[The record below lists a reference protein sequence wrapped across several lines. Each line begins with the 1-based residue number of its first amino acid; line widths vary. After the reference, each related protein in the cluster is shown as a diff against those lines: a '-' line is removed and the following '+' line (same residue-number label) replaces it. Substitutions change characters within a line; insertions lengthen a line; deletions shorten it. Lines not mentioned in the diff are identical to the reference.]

1 MTILYVRDGD
11 QFREAATKDVLER
24 ANTLIAR
31 RFRSGAP
38 ILSTPSRTREFLRLK
53 LGALEH
59 EIFAVLFL
67 DNRHRLIEYVELFR
81 GTIDGASVPTREVLK
96 EALARNAA
104 ALILAHGH
112 PSGDPTPSRADEL
125 VTQKLIQALALVD
138 IRVLDH
144 LVLGESTY
152 SFAEHGLI

>member
-81 GTIDGASVPTREVLK
+81 GTIDGASCHPREIVN

-104 ALILAHGH
+104 ALILVHFVTGHRMGVMCPYRLCGATRRVEVFTGKRSSVGAHN
-112 PSGDPTPSRADEL
+112 DE
-125 VTQKLIQALALVD
+125 
-138 IRVLDH
+138 RRWRNRR
-144 LVLGESTY
+144 LGN
-152 SFAEHGLI
+152 